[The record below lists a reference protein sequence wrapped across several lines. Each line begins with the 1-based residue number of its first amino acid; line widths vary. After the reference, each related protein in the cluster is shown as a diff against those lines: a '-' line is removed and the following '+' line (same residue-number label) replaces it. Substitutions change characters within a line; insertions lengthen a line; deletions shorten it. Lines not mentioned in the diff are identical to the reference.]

1 MDEHQRVID
10 VPIEDEMKDSYIDYA
25 MSVIVSRA
33 LPDVC
38 DGLKPVHRRILFSM
52 HNQNL
57 TPARPFKKSA
67 STVGDVMG
75 KYHPHGDQAIYD
87 TMVRMAQD
95 FNMRGVLVDGHGN
108 FGSVDGDPA
117 AAMRYTEA
125 RLSKLSLELLDDLEK
140 ETVDFRPNFD
150 NSLEEP
156 VVLPARFPNLL
167 LNGSSGIAVGMA
179 TNVPPHNLGE
189 LVDGFL
195 KIMDEPD
202 LEDEELF
209 KIIRAPDF
217 PTGGMIMGTEGARKA
232 YKTGKGSVTIRS
244 KTEII
249 EHKNGRQDII
259 VSEIPYQVNKAR
271 LIEQIA
277 NLVKEKKIQGIRDL
291 RDESDRMGMRIVI
304 ELSASNNLP
313 QITLNQ
319 LFKRTS
325 LQSNFGVNMLALVDG
340 VPKVLTLRE
349 AMNHYLKHRFVVVRR
364 RTEFLLK
371 KAKARAHILEGL
383 QIALDNI
390 DAIIE
395 TIRSSKDV
403 PEAKVKLMARFQLSE
418 IQAQAILDMRL
429 HRLTGLERDKIDQEY
444 AELLKQIAFY
454 EEILSCERTMRN
466 VIKDELMEIKNKF
479 ATPRLSEI
487 VSGVETSFEQEDLIP
502 ESDVFVTISHE
513 GYIRRFPLNTYK
525 LQKRGGKGIES
536 AKLKD
541 EDFIEHTFVTTT
553 HHYLLFFTN
562 KAKVYRVK
570 IYEIP
575 ETGKKAR
582 GTYLMNL
589 IQIDRDESI
598 SAIIP
603 VRDFEEG
610 SGYLVMATAGGFIKK
625 TALSEY
631 TNITKNGILALTLE
645 DDDELVSV
653 HQTSGN
659 MELFIFSRK
668 GMAIRFKEEQIRS
681 TGRVTKGVRGMKLRP
696 GDRVVTADYV
706 EEGNQ
711 VLVISEQGIGKRT
724 SLEEFPIQ
732 NRYGYG
738 VIGIRIVKRTG
749 NVVRARVI
757 HEQDEVIVTTN
768 LGYVIRLHASEISQ
782 MQRHTQG
789 VIVIRL
795 DPDDTVT
802 GFSVI
807 PYDLEEE

>member
-38 DGLKPVHRRILFSM
+38 DGLKPVHRRILYSM

-108 FGSVDGDPA
+108 FGSVDGDPP

-202 LEDEELF
+202 LDDEELF

-244 KTEII
+244 KTDIV

-325 LQSNFGVNMLALVDG
+325 LQNNFGVNMLALVDG

-349 AMNHYLKHRFVVVRR
+349 AMNHYLRHRFEVVRR

-395 TIRSSKDV
+395 TIRSSKDS
-403 PEAKVKLMARFQLSE
+403 PEAKIRLMERFQLSDV
-418 IQAQAILDMRL
+418 QAQAILDMRL

-444 AELLKQIAFY
+444 AELLKMIAYY
-454 EEILSCERTMRN
+454 EDILGCESTMRN
-466 VIKDELMEIKNKF
+466 VIKDELLEIKNKF

-487 VSGVETSFEQEDLIP
+487 VRGVEAGFEEEDLIP

-513 GYIRRFPLNTYK
+513 GYIKRFPLSTYK

-570 IYEIP
+570 IYEVP
-575 ETGKKAR
+575 ETSKKAR

-603 VRDFEEG
+603 VRDFDEG

-625 TALSEY
+625 TSLSEY
-631 TNITKNGILALTLE
+631 SNITKNGILALTLE
-645 DDDELVSV
+645 EDDELVSV
-653 HQTSGN
+653 HQTSGD
-659 MELFIFSRK
+659 MELFIFSRR
-668 GMAIRFKEEQIRS
+668 GMAIRFKEDQIRS

-711 VLVISEQGIGKRT
+711 VLVISEEGIGKRT
-724 SLEEFPIQ
+724 PLEEFPIQ

-757 HEQDEVIVTTN
+757 HEQDEIIVTTN

-789 VIVIRL
+789 VIIIRL

>member
-38 DGLKPVHRRILFSM
+38 DGLKPVHRRILYSM

-57 TPARPFKKSA
+57 TPSRPFKKSA

-150 NSLEEP
+150 SSLEEP
-156 VVLPARFPNLL
+156 VVLPAKLPNLL
-167 LNGSSGIAVGMA
+167 FNGSSGIAVGMA

-189 LVDGFL
+189 LVDGLL
-195 KIMDEPD
+195 KI
-202 LEDEELF
+202 LEDPEFDDEELF
-209 KIIRAPDF
+209 KIVRAPDF
-217 PTGGMIMGTEGARKA
+217 PTGGLIMGTEGAKKA
-232 YKTGKGSVTIRS
+232 FRTGKGAVTIRS
-244 KTEII
+244 KTDII

-259 VSEIPYQVNKAR
+259 VSEIPFQVNKAR

-291 RDESDRMGMRIVI
+291 RDESDRNGMRIVI

-349 AMNHYLKHRFVVVRR
+349 AMNHYLRHRFEVVRR

-390 DAIIE
+390 DAIIQ
-395 TIRSSKDV
+395 TIRSSKDT
-403 PEAKVKLMARFQLSE
+403 PEAKVRLMERFQLSE

-444 AELLKQIAFY
+444 AELLKMISYY
-454 EEILSCERTMRN
+454 EDILGCEDTMRN
-466 VIKDELMEIKNKF
+466 VIKDELLEIKEKY

-487 VSGVETSFEQEDLIP
+487 VRGVETSFDQEDLIP

-513 GYIRRFPLNTYK
+513 GYIKRFPLNTYK
-525 LQKRGGKGIES
+525 IQKRGGKGIES
-536 AKLKD
+536 TKLKD

-570 IYEIP
+570 IYEVP
-575 ETGKKAR
+575 ETSKKAR

-603 VRDFEEG
+603 VRDFGEG

-631 TNITKNGILALTLE
+631 SNITKNGILALSLE

-653 HQTSGN
+653 HQTSGD
-659 MELFIFSRK
+659 MELFIFSKR
-668 GMAIRFKEEQIRS
+668 GMAIRFKEDQIRS

-711 VLVISEQGIGKRT
+711 VLVISEEGIGKKT
-724 SLEEFPIQ
+724 PLEEFPIQ

-757 HEQDEVIVTTN
+757 HEQDEIIVTTN
-768 LGYVIRLHASEISQ
+768 LGYVIRLHASEIST

>member
-125 RLSKLSLELLDDLEK
+125 RLSKLSLEILDDLEK

-156 VVLPARFPNLL
+156 IVLPAKFPNLL
-167 LNGSSGIAVGMA
+167 FNGSSGIAVGMA
-179 TNVPPHNLGE
+179 TNIPPHNLGE

-195 KIMDEPD
+195 KIMEDPELD
-202 LEDEELF
+202 DEELF

-232 YKTGKGSVTIRS
+232 FRTGKGSVTIRS
-244 KTEII
+244 KTDIF

-259 VSEIPYQVNKAR
+259 VSEIPFQVNKAR
-271 LIEQIA
+271 MIEQIA

-291 RDESDRMGMRIVI
+291 RDESDRNGMRIVI

-349 AMNHYLKHRFVVVRR
+349 MMNHFLRHRFEVVRR

-395 TIRSSKDV
+395 TIRSSKDS
-403 PEAKVKLMARFQLSE
+403 PEAKVRLMERFQLSE

-444 AELLKQIAFY
+444 AELLKMISYF
-454 EEILSCERTMRN
+454 EEILGCEQTMRN
-466 VIKDELMEIKNKF
+466 VIKDELLEIKEKF

-487 VSGVETSFEQEDLIP
+487 VRGVETSFDQEDLIP

-513 GYIRRFPLNTYK
+513 GYIKRFPLNTYK
-525 LQKRGGKGIES
+525 IQKRGGRGIES
-536 AKLKD
+536 TKLKD

-570 IYEIP
+570 IYEVP
-575 ETGKKAR
+575 ETSKKAR

-603 VRDFEEG
+603 VRDFDEG

-625 TALSEY
+625 TSLSEY
-631 TNITKNGILALTLE
+631 SNITKNGILALTLE

-659 MELFIFSRK
+659 MELFIFSKR
-668 GMAIRFKEEQIRS
+668 GMAIRFKEDQIRS

-711 VLVISEQGIGKRT
+711 VLVISEEGIGKKT
-724 SLEEFPIQ
+724 PLEEFPIQ

-757 HEQDEVIVTTN
+757 HEQDEIIVTTN
-768 LGYVIRLHASEISQ
+768 LGYVIRLHASEIST